1 VFPGGDIG
9 EIRVNLTGLIDVGKE
24 TARIEKRLKELT
36 ALMEQTDRKLS
47 NPDFTAKV
55 PAAVLE
61 KTRTKHLE
69 FLTEREKLS
78 DELRRLRGMPGES
91 A

>member
-1 VFPGGDIG
+1 MDVGVD
-9 EIRVNLTGLIDVGKE
+9 LAGLIDVGKE

-36 ALMEQTDRKLS
+36 ALMEQTDKKLS
-47 NPDFTAKV
+47 NPDFMAKV

-61 KTRTKHLE
+61 KTKAKHQE
-69 FLTEREKLS
+69 FLAEREKLS
-78 DELRRLRGMPGES
+78 SELRRLEMPGGS